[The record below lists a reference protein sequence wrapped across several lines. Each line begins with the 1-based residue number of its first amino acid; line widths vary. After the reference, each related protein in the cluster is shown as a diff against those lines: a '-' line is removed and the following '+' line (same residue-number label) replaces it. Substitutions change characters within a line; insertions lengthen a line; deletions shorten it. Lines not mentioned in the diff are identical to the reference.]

1 LMLDDNVELM
11 GDVNTKNLVSKN
23 WRHGE
28 VPRGLM

>member
-1 LMLDDNVELM
+1 MLEDNVDLM

-28 VPRGLM
+28 AHHGLM